1 MVFHVYELYGNFR
14 VFYLKQCLIV
24 EKKKST
30 RNVVKSGLLKILYGF
45 LRDIRRC
52 IFIKKKQKKY
62 DYTKVKMKCLNN

>member
-1 MVFHVYELYGNFR
+1 MVFHIYELYGNFR

-24 EKKKST
+24 EKKKKST

-52 IFIKKKQKKY
+52 IKKKQKQY